1 MEFSSDEIST
11 VYYGKIHQGLPN
23 TTQMQSSE
31 CLKQCKTYVMVLFLF
46 LLYLTKR
53 AAFKTICCQAF
64 LSEVQKELCV
74 DSASLPLLM
83 QYRWS
88 CVGSCEL
95 CASALSEQHLGKKSR

>member
-1 MEFSSDEIST
+1 MRSAQCT
-11 VYYGKIHQGLPN
+11 MGKSIRVCPMLHKCRVLN
-23 TTQMQSSE
+23 VW
-31 CLKQCKTYVMVLFLF
+31 KICKTYVMFLFLF

-53 AAFKTICCQAF
+53 AAFKAICCQAF
-64 LSEVQKELCV
+64 LSEVQKELCA